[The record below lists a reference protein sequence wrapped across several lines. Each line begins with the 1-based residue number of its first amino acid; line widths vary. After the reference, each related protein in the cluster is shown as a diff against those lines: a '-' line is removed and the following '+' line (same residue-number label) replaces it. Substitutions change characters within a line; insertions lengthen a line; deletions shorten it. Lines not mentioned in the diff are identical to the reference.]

1 MTTIEQAVIKAKEA
15 GDKAFVPYIMAGDGG
30 IETLKPTILKLQT
43 IGVTAIEVGIPFT
56 DPVADGPTIEQAG
69 ERALAKGVTL
79 RKVLAELASF
89 REDITVPL
97 VVMTYF
103 NPVLAYGFE
112 AFGTACA
119 AAGVRGLIVPD
130 VPLEESAILR
140 EELNP
145 YGVDIVQL
153 VSLTSPAKRIAKIAA
168 ASQGFVYAV
177 TVNGITGARTSFA
190 SDLEGHFARLREAS
204 PIPVLAGFGIST
216 PEQVISM
223 SALGD
228 GVIVGSTIVTALH
241 EGDFAKVE
249 ALVAASKG
257 VLEKSAL

>member
-1 MTTIEQAVIKAKEA
+1 MTTIEQAIVKTNES

-30 IETLKPTILKLQT
+30 LYTLKPTILKLQAM
-43 IGVTAIEVGIPFT
+43 GVTAIEVGIPFT

-69 ERALAKGVTL
+69 ERALAEGVTL

-89 REDITVPL
+89 REYITVPL

-103 NPVLAYGFE
+103 NPVLAYGLK
-112 AFGTACA
+112 AFGIACA
-119 AAGVRGLIVPD
+119 AAGVKGLIVPD

-140 EELNP
+140 EALNP
-145 YGVDIVQL
+145 HGVDIVQL
-153 VSLTSPAKRIAKIAA
+153 VSLTSPPERIAKIAA

-177 TVNGITGARTSFA
+177 TVNGITGARASF
-190 SDLEGHFARLREAS
+190 STDLEGHFERLREAS

-216 PEQVISM
+216 PEQVVSM
-223 SALGD
+223 GALGD

-241 EGDFAKVE
+241 EDDFAKVE
-249 ALVAASKG
+249 SLVAASKS
-257 VLEKSAL
+257 VYAKSTL

>member
-1 MTTIEQAVIKAKEA
+1 MTTIEQAIVKAKEA

-69 ERALAKGVTL
+69 ERALVEGVTL

-97 VVMTYF
+97 VVMTYY

-112 AFGTACA
+112 AFGLACV
-119 AAGVRGLIVPD
+119 AGGVKGLIVPD

-145 YGVDIVQL
+145 HDIDIVQL
-153 VSLTSPAKRIAKIAA
+153 VSLTSPAERIAKIAA

-177 TVNGITGARTSFA
+177 TVNGITGARASFA
-190 SDLEGHFARLREAS
+190 SDLDGHFARLREAS